1 MPSTS
6 FRETAQR
13 LLESCL
19 RGEEPEP
26 GWLDELAS
34 PEGSRE
40 FFRVV
45 VEGLADRF
53 EPEGVE
59 IYARLMAALLARRDH
74 SLDPGAL
81 VARYARVR
89 AVRRYEGP
97 DPPEVVVLSR
107 VTLGADVAITS
118 RLLDAAKRRFPRAV
132 LWLAGSRK
140 AWELFAGDERI
151 GHLEIAYPRAGSLEE
166 RLTPATELRRK
177 LPPEALVLDP
187 DSRLTQLGLLPVCED
202 GRYLLF
208 DSRSFGGGG
217 GETLGAL
224 TSRWCEQTLGV
235 KGGAFLRPA
244 SVAARPAA
252 KVCTVSLGV
261 GENPAKRVPGGFE
274 TDLLR
279 LLLARG
285 FHVLIDKGAGGEEA
299 ERVERALTGAGH
311 RNRITVFDAAFAPFA
326 AAIMASD
333 LYVGYD
339 SAGQHVAAAAGVPL
353 VSIFA
358 GFPCDRM
365 FQRWRPSGRRVQ
377 VIKVDVA
384 EPALVLDQVRRALDR
399 LAL

>member
-6 FRETAQR
+6 RNELAQG

-19 RGEEPEP
+19 RGEEPDP
-26 GWLDELAS
+26 GWVAAMET

-53 EPEGVE
+53 EPEGVDR
-59 IYARLMAALLARRDH
+59 YARLMAALLARRGH
-74 SLDPGAL
+74 GLDPQAL

-89 AVRRYEGP
+89 AVRRYAGP
-97 DPPEVVVLSR
+97 EPPEVVVLSR

-118 RLLDAAKRRFPRAV
+118 RVLDAARRRFPGAV
-132 LWLAGSRK
+132 LRLAGSRK
-140 AWELFAGDERI
+140 AWELFAGDERV
-151 GHLEIAYPRAGSLEE
+151 GLLEIAYPRAGTLDE
-166 RLTPATELRRK
+166 RLQPAEELRRK

-187 DSRLTQLGLLPVCED
+187 DSRLTQLGLLPVCEEE
-202 GRYLLF
+202 RYLLF

-217 GETLGAL
+217 AETLGAL
-224 TSRWCEQTLGV
+224 ASRWCEQTLGV
-235 KGGAFLRPA
+235 KGAAYLRPA
-244 SVAARPAA
+244 AAAARPAG

-311 RNRITVFDAAFAPFA
+311 RNRITVFDGAFAPFA

-358 GFPCDRM
+358 GFPCERM
-365 FQRWRPSGRRVQ
+365 FQRWRPSGRRAQ
-377 VIKVDVA
+377 VIKVDVP
-384 EPALVLDQVRRALDR
+384 EPDRVLEQVRRALDR